1 MQFEEYAAIHGPDIE
16 RRLEELIPGTGP
28 RLERL
33 HEAMHYAV
41 LGGGKRF
48 RPLLCIAAAESNRG
62 SIECVLDA
70 ACALELIHCFSLVHD
85 DLPCVDN
92 DDLRRGRPATHIQ
105 FGEAIA
111 LLAGDALFAL
121 AFETLLGMD
130 APSERTCRAAGAL
143 AAASGT
149 QGMVGGQTVDIES
162 ENAQTDLDTVK
173 WIHARKTGALIT
185 ASCTIAAVLVGAA
198 EVQVATCA
206 RFGDQI
212 GLAFQIADD
221 VLDETGDVESLGKR
235 TRADK
240 ARYKATFPALIGV
253 EASRTLALEAQQAA
267 LAELGS
273 FDGDTKGLAA
283 LAAFAS
289 ERTV

>member
-1 MQFEEYAAIHGPDIE
+1 M
-16 RRLEELIPGTGP
+16 
-28 RLERL
+28 
-33 HEAMHYAV
+33 
-41 LGGGKRF
+41 
-48 RPLLCIAAAESNRG
+48 
-62 SIECVLDA
+62 LDA

-85 DLPCVDN
+85 DLPCIDN

-130 APSERTCRAAGAL
+130 APSERTRRAAGAL

-185 ASCTIAAVLVGAA
+185 ASCTIGAVLVGAS
-198 EVQVATCA
+198 EDQIATCA

-221 VLDETGDVESLGKR
+221 VLDETGDVESLGKH

-273 FDGDTKGLAA
+273 FDGDTKGFAV